1 MKIRMFRNLKC
12 PDRRIRTICDL
23 LRITVFHPL
32 HGQFHIRLPG
42 TDPHVPDQNILY
54 DRLVSGIIPDI
65 HRVRTARLRFLHPY
79 FPNPFPI
86 SKGNIFLPQESDH
99 YLSPRLVKSPDTHP
113 LFLLQHHTVTDQ
125 SWQLPFTHS
134 YDHAPFSPYKF
145 VLSGTIFYKDTVNDI
160 RNFVYHKYRASACKI
175 LFIF

>member
-23 LRITVFHPL
+23 FRITVFHPL

-42 TDPHVPDQNILY
+42 TDPHVPDQNVLY
-54 DRLVSGIIPDI
+54 DRLVSGIIPNI
-65 HRVRTARLRFLHPY
+65 HRIRTARLRFLHPY
-79 FPNPFPI
+79 FPYPFPI
-86 SKGNIFLPQESDH
+86 GKGNIFLSQKSNH

-125 SWQLPFTHS
+125 SWKLPFAHIFLHS
-134 YDHAPFSPYKF
+134 EAFYRSFPKEYSDSALRSIEFMTLLLKF
-145 VLSGTIFYKDTVNDI
+145 QLN
-160 RNFVYHKYRASACKI
+160 
-175 LFIF
+175 LFIKL